1 VSTYHHG
8 NLRATLIEQGVELAR
23 SEGPDGV
30 VLREVAR
37 RAGVSHN
44 AAYRHF
50 ADRDALLAE
59 IATVGMQR
67 LAEAMLADMDAVTEP
82 GPLPRATARLRA
94 CGRAYVHFA
103 VAEPGLFTTAFAAI
117 TTAPDGAAPGPAT
130 ESPESP
136 EAADPYGLLAR
147 ALDELEAAGALGD
160 GRREGAE
167 VLCWAAV
174 HGYAVLHLNGPLH
187 DVPETEREAGLQ
199 SLLDQVERG
208 LL

>member
-8 NLRATLIEQGVELAR
+8 NLRASLIEQGVELAR

-67 LAEAMLADMDAVTEP
+67 LGEAMLADMDAVAESA
-82 GPLPRATARLRA
+82 PLPRAIARLRA

-103 VAEPGLFTTAFAAI
+103 VAEPGLFSVAFAA
-117 TTAPDGAAPGPAT
+117 TTPSPEGGVADDAGSAPDPQ
-130 ESPESP
+130 
-136 EAADPYGLLAR
+136 DPYGLLGR
-147 ALDELEAAGALGD
+147 SLDELQAAGALGQ

-174 HGYAVLHLNGPLH
+174 HGYAVLHLDGPLH
-187 DVPETEREAGLQ
+187 DVPPAEREAGLD
-199 SLLDQVERG
+199 SLLDQIERG
-208 LL
+208 LG

>member
-1 VSTYHHG
+1 MSTYHHG

-23 SEGPDGV
+23 REGPDGV

-67 LAEAMLADMDAVTEP
+67 LAEAMLADMDAVTET

-103 VAEPGLFTTAFAAI
+103 VAEPGLFTAAFAAI
-117 TTAPDGAAPGPAT
+117 TPAPDGAAPGPAT
-130 ESPESP
+130 ESPGSP
-136 EAADPYGLLAR
+136 EPPTPTDCSPARSTSSRLPGRWVTAAAR
-147 ALDELEAAGALGD
+147 APRCSAG
-160 GRREGAE
+160 RPCT
-167 VLCWAAV
+167 VTPSC
-174 HGYAVLHLNGPLH
+174 
-187 DVPETEREAGLQ
+187 T
-199 SLLDQVERG
+199 
-208 LL
+208 

>member
-59 IATVGMQR
+59 IAAVGMRR
-67 LAEAMLADMDAVTEP
+67 LGEAMLSEMDAVAETE
-82 GPLPRATARLRA
+82 PLPRASARLRA

-103 VAEPGLFTTAFAAI
+103 VAEPGLFTVAFAAA
-117 TTAPDGAAPGPAT
+117 TPAPADTPREPTSRPAD
-130 ESPESP
+130 
-136 EAADPYGLLAR
+136 AQDPYGLLGR
-147 ALDELEAAGALGD
+147 ALDELEAAGALGQ

-167 VLCWAAV
+167 VLCWSAV
-174 HGYAVLHLNGPLH
+174 HGYAVLHLDGPLH
-187 DVPETEREAGLQ
+187 GVPEEEREAGLE
-199 SLLDQVERG
+199 SLLDQIERG
-208 LL
+208 LI